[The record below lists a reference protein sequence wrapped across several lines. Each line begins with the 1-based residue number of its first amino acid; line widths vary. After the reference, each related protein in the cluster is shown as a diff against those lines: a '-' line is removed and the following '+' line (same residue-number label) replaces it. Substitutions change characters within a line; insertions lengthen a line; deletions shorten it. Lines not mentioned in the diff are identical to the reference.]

1 MKPVLDRPRVYL
13 AGPDVF
19 FADRARRFERLV
31 EACARLGMVGLPPT
45 DGGIAQDFAGTDA
58 ERAERIYQGN
68 VALIRSADGLIANLA
83 AFRGLEP
90 DSGTVFEIGYAVAA
104 GKPVVG
110 YGVPEASYASRV
122 AAALPCER
130 DAEGRLREAAGGVQV
145 EELGQRLNLM
155 LTRSTPLAPSPWR
168 ALRML
173 ARRFGIEQLPVEDGS
188 PGASG

>member
-1 MKPVLDRPRVYL
+1 MKPANDRPRVYL

-19 FADRARRFERLV
+19 FADRAQRFERLV

-45 DGGIAQDFAGTDA
+45 DGGTAEGFQGTDTQ
-58 ERAERIYQGN
+58 RAERIYEGN
-68 VALIRSADGLIANLA
+68 LALIRSADGLIANLT

-104 GKPVVG
+104 GKPVVA

-130 DAEGRLREAAGGVQV
+130 DGDGALREASSGVQV

-155 LTRSTPLAPSPWR
+155 LTRSTPLAPSAQA
-168 ALRML
+168 ALEAL
-173 ARRFGIEQLPVEDGS
+173 AARFGLRS
-188 PGASG
+188 